1 MNKSKNKP
9 AVMEYVIVGTLVV
22 AAVAAGAWY
31 YGRDV
36 QALFNSACTA
46 GGAVCG
52 QSESAAAQCCYA
64 AANDRC
70 CATKFSS
77 AWAQNKR
84 FVDTCDSEGACFK
97 ASCAPNVNAFCS
109 APLRPETPGYERYA
123 EFNENEFLEAA
134 ANPLSTF
141 SIDVDTG
148 SYTQTRRFLLEN
160 KRLPSRDLV
169 RLEEF
174 VNYFDYGYAGPTGKD
189 PVAVHCAMGQ
199 CPWNGD
205 HKLVRIGVQAKR
217 LADGELPPNNLTFL
231 IDVSGSMSSDNC
243 LPLLV
248 KGMKLLVDKMRDDDY
263 VSIVTYASGVDV
275 RLESTSGRN
284 KRRIHAVLDSLT
296 AGGCTSGG
304 EGLRLAYE
312 EAKRNFRKNGNN
324 RVILASDGD
333 WNVGITSESELKRF
347 IESKRDDDIFLSV
360 LGFGMGNYQDK
371 LMKTLADAGNGHY
384 AYIDG
389 LLEAKKVLMTEF
401 AGTLYTVA
409 KDVKIQVEFNPA
421 KVGGYRLLGYE
432 SRLLKAKDFNDDKK
446 DAGEMGA
453 GHTVTALYEIVPA
466 GGKSDIPS
474 TDALKYQRNV
484 AAPSEE
490 MLTVKLRYKE
500 PDGDKSV
507 KLEQAHTAAE
517 MSEHAEDEDFRFVS
531 AVAECALLL
540 GDSKF
545 KGEAD
550 WERLIKRAKKAKGTD
565 ENGYRAEFVR
575 LAETAQ
581 LLK

>member
-9 AVMEYVIVGTLVV
+9 AVMEYVVVGTVV
-22 AAVAAGAWY
+22 AAAVVAGAWY
-31 YGRDV
+31 FGQDVLAMFGGTCAAGSAVGGRHEY
-36 QALFNSACTA
+36 AAERC
-46 GGAVCG
+46 C
-52 QSESAAAQCCYA
+52 AAQCCA

-70 CATKFSS
+70 YAAKE
-77 AWAQNKR
+77 AQNR
-84 FVDTCDSEGACFK
+84 WTDSGSVAGACLTS
-97 ASCAPNVNAFCS
+97 SCAPNVNTFCS

-148 SYTQTRRFLLEN
+148 SYTQTRRFLMEN
-160 KRLPSRDLV
+160 KRLPPRDLV

-217 LADGELPPNNLTFL
+217 LADEELPPNNLTFL

-347 IESKRDDDIFLSV
+347 IESKRDDGIFLSV

-517 MSEHAEDEDFRFVS
+517 MSEHAEDEDFRFAS

-550 WERLIKRAKKAKGTD
+550 WERLIKRAKKAKGAD